1 MESHPKFICVWIGRY
16 ISSEWSDIHVLS
28 LFNCYKYFVFI
39 FMLYFCKT
47 RLVSNRYLKQS
58 IKETEVASC
67 IQAVSSIIC
76 PDGTV
81 CVCVCVCARARACV
95 RMCIVFVEG
104 LLSISCTVLH
114 TTDC

>member
-81 CVCVCVCARARACV
+81 CVCVCVCARARARACA
-95 RMCIVFVEG
+95 CA
-104 LLSISCTVLH
+104 
-114 TTDC
+114 